1 MAARSIHAADHW
13 AWQGA
18 RPAGGMILR
27 RLRRAWQVV
36 ATRHVLAE
44 MDDRMLAD
52 IGISRADAQL
62 EANRA
67 PWDVAD
73 R

>member
-1 MAARSIHAADHW
+1 MAARSIHTAEHW
-13 AWQGA
+13 HWQGA
-18 RPAGGMILR
+18 RPARPGLLE
-27 RLRRAWQVV
+27 RLHRAWQV
-36 ATRHVLAE
+36 ASTRHVLAE

-52 IGISRADAQL
+52 IGVSRAEAQL